1 MNDYGYEELLEAH
14 RYHTVME
21 AARVAEDM
29 PLDRFL
35 EMLEDHCRDPHTAH
49 AFSRMKF
56 ILRVNPDE
64 FYKNTY

>member
-1 MNDYGYEELLEAH
+1 MDDYGFEELLEAH

-35 EMLEDHCRDPHTAH
+35 ELLEDHCRDPHTAH
-49 AFSRMKF
+49 AFNRMKF
-56 ILRVNPDE
+56 ILRSNPNE